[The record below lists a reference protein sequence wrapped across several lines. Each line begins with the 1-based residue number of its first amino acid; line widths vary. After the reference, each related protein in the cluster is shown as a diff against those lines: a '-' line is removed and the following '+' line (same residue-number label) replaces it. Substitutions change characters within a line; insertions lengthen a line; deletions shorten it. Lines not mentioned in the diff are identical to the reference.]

1 MILKNIRKNYFYTFL
16 ANAGLS
22 EAIWMLYLA
31 YRGMSLVEIGLLE
44 SIFHITSLLM
54 EVPTGAVAD
63 RYGRRTSRVLGRG
76 VALVSTLLML
86 SATDFLTIAAA
97 FVLSA
102 ISYNLESGAG
112 DALVYDSLLQGDK
125 EQDYLKVKGR
135 SELFYQTARGFGL
148 LVGGAVAQT
157 SYELAYLVTAGFH
170 GAALLQALRFE
181 EPRVGR
187 EHRDA
192 AETAGFLKGLKGSVS
207 ALRRAPHLLAYMLFI
222 EVFSTFYTTQYFYFQ
237 NFLKSLG
244 HREGFIGL
252 VLAAAAALG
261 VWGSNSAHRVEL
273 TLGRRFVVSR
283 IPLVCL
289 LLFGS
294 VAFLPYEPVWFLLVS
309 FLEGLLFVLFSGYI
323 NQLIPS
329 EHRATLLSFESM
341 LFSLLMI
348 VWFPIYG
355 WLAATLGFKAGF
367 QIMFCVAVIGLALT
381 RRHLLR
387 VLDRADM
394 ESAIGE
400 EDMHA

>member
-1 MILKNIRKNYFYTFL
+1 MILKNIRKNYLYTFL

-44 SIFHITSLLM
+44 SVFHVTSLFM
-54 EVPTGAVAD
+54 EVPTGIVAD
-63 RYGRRTSRVLGRG
+63 RFGRRTSRVLGRG
-76 VALVSTLLML
+76 VALVSTLILL

-112 DALVYDSLLQGDK
+112 DALVYDSLLQGGA

-135 SELFYQTARGFGL
+135 SELFYQAARGFGL

-170 GAALLQALRFE
+170 GAAMLQALGFE

-187 EHRDA
+187 EHHA
-192 AETAGFLKGLKGSVS
+192 FPETAGFWNDLKGSAAV
-207 ALRRAPHLLAYMLFI
+207 LRRGPHLLAYMLFI

-252 VLAAAAALG
+252 VLAAAALLG
-261 VWGSNSAHRVEL
+261 VLGANSAHRVEL
-273 TLGRRFVVSR
+273 ALGRQAVVR
-283 IPLVCL
+283 WMPPACL
-289 LLFGS
+289 LFFGG
-294 VAFLPYEPVWFLLVS
+294 VAFMPWEPVWFLSVA
-309 FLEGLLFVLFSGYI
+309 FVEGLLFVLFSGYI

-329 EHRATLLSFESM
+329 QHRATLLSVESM

-355 WLAATLGFKAGF
+355 WLAETLGFKPGF
-367 QIMFCVAVIGLALT
+367 QIMFCVAAISLALT

-387 VLDRADM
+387 AM
-394 ESAIGE
+394 EREALAPIAGE